1 MIAGLR
7 SANFFSCMYNYI
19 GGREMQNV
27 ITNNLASVM
36 TKLDKMTLTDRF
48 LFNET
53 VEDQEIYN

>member
-1 MIAGLR
+1 
-7 SANFFSCMYNYI
+7 
-19 GGREMQNV
+19 MQNV

-36 TKLDKMTLTDRF
+36 TKLDQMTLTDRF